1 MPLITKPMPKLSIFI
16 ICKNEERII
25 ARCLEQASKLADEI
39 ILIDSGSTDL
49 TLAIAKQYTEKIY
62 LNEWLGYGKQKNL
75 ALAKCSNEWVM
86 SIDADE
92 VLTDD
97 LIDEIKALDFVAN
110 SYQVARKLF
119 IGDKFIR
126 HGGYYPDYQLRLF
139 KKSLGR
145 FCDSEVHESVEMLE
159 TGEYSK
165 KRSNYP
171 KLKNPLNHYSYQ
183 NLKEMEESFTKFA
196 MLSGKQKNLSLALIN
211 YLYSFVNKYFLRLGL
226 LHGYT
231 GLRLALIHARYSYLK
246 YCS

>member
-1 MPLITKPMPKLSIFI
+1 MPAISIFI

-49 TLAIAKQYTEKIY
+49 TLAIAKQYSENIY

-92 VLTDD
+92 VLTDE
-97 LIDEIKALDFVAN
+97 LIDEIKALGFEAN
-110 SYQVARKLF
+110 GYQVARKLF

-159 TGEYSK
+159 AGEYNKNRQS
-165 KRSNYP
+165 YP

-183 NLKEMEESFTKFA
+183 NLKEMEKAFEKFA
-196 MLSGKQKNLSLALIN
+196 KLSQKKKNLFIALIS
-211 YLYSFVNKYFLRLGL
+211 YLYSFVNKYFVRLGL
-226 LHGYT
+226 LHGLT

-246 YCS
+246 YYS

>member
-1 MPLITKPMPKLSIFI
+1 MPKLSIFI

-49 TLAIAKQYTEKIY
+49 TLAIAKQYSENIY

-97 LIDEIKALDFVAN
+97 LIDEIKALDFEAN
-110 SYQVARKLF
+110 GYQVARKLF

-159 TGEYSK
+159 AGEYSK
-165 KRSNYP
+165 KRSEYP
-171 KLKNPLNHYSYQ
+171 KLKQPLNHYSYQ
-183 NLKEMEESFTKFA
+183 NLKEMEKAFEKFA
-196 MLSGKQKNLSLALIN
+196 KLSQKKKNIFIALIN
-211 YLYSFVNKYFLRLGL
+211 YLYSFINKFILRLGF
-226 LHGYT
+226 LHGWM
-231 GLRLALIHARYSYLK
+231 GLRLALIHANYSFQKNIYITNQ
-246 YCS
+246 